1 MIEREINVSMCRCTY
16 NGTHGQKLY
25 YLMIEREINVFMCR
39 CTYNGTHGE
48 KLYYLMI
55 ERERPM
61 FSCVGVHIMEH
72 MAINYIT

>member
-1 MIEREINVSMCRCTY
+1 
-16 NGTHGQKLY
+16 
-25 YLMIEREINVFMCR
+25 MIEREINVFMCR